1 MLKKIIFTFIIILLV
16 SSNSYTNDNSFIN
29 PGLKFGYRF
38 DSGFVFGVELSV
50 TWWGN
55 QGMGGIV
62 FAYDYCSK
70 TNLKKLNFSVEGG
83 TVAGFAIGPSI
94 LFSDTGRSF
103 GITTT
108 LYGGFI
114 AIPYVSANFNFKE
127 NSDMEVGSY
136 LKWPIWVGGSG
147 IKM

>member
-1 MLKKIIFTFIIILLV
+1 MLVV
-16 SSNSYTNDNSFIN
+16 SSYSYTNDNSFVN
-29 PGLKFGYRF
+29 PGIKLGYRF

-55 QGMGGIV
+55 QGMGGVV

-70 TNLKKLNFSVEGG
+70 TKTNKLNLSFEGG
-83 TVAGFAIGPSI
+83 SVAGFAIGPSI
-94 LFSDTGRSF
+94 LFSERGRSF
-103 GITTT
+103 GITSTI
-108 LYGGFI
+108 YGGLI
-114 AIPYVSANFNFKE
+114 LIPYMTANFNFKE

-136 LKWPIWVGGSG
+136 IKWPFLVSGSG